1 MLAQNS
7 VDLIEKPVCD
17 NLLSTM
23 SVSPVRLTLLFP
35 LIVSLAALDQPTAAP
50 GSSEAARDAIVNVRP
65 DASDASTTPADPRTP
80 SGPPR
85 LVVAVLPFE
94 NRTGDSA
101 LDDWQQALASLVRP
115 CLERADSTRTPG
127 RDTIQSALKRSDW
140 TAGNG
145 VDTAQALD
153 LAREAKANVIVWGRY
168 RRQGDDWTADLQVLR
183 VGGETPQVEIQA
195 TAPQWVDLAESIA
208 LHVAEQ
214 LDRRIAEDE
223 RRLWRMTVP
232 STEAAATRFAHAVN
246 LEIREAPAAERE
258 SAWREVLAAD
268 PQCGMAHGSLI
279 RLLSEAQRKSEC
291 RQAADEF
298 IRQQPSLCYAHLT
311 HAWMLGMDGEVA
323 AAEAALREALRLHPD
338 CPEATE
344 GLFDVLAT
352 TGRWADLVSAL
363 EGTLDRRPD
372 DEPARAF
379 LAAALAQTGKLAEA
393 RDLLK
398 PIAEPPEESELV
410 DLALLQAALAVG
422 HIELA
427 GLELQRLGT
436 KTATNPQIRST
447 LDSTKLIIRRP
458 PGGHA
463 DPPILRPR
471 AFTPEELNT
480 ELERR
485 LTPEEQKLAVNPL
498 ETTPELVA
506 EARRLTTGL
515 TNDALRS
522 FALFAEVCRRGRGSG
537 DGGQRTASEAL
548 KDSRDPE
555 TRLSCQEH
563 AKLFVALARAIG
575 LEAWLA
581 HIERGADGLSAY
593 HDCAALFLEGQG
605 LLVDPA
611 WSVFGVRH
619 EEFTVLDDLQ
629 AISHQAMQSHP
640 NPDPRSF
647 RMGLKLNPDD
657 RWTRLQ
663 FVRGMARAG
672 ELDAADRVLE
682 QVRSGGTATWDVHDA
697 AAVVAI
703 GRDQWRRALAD
714 LQRALESSPSNVVVH
729 LRLAGVFAEL
739 GDPLKSAHHMQKA
752 LELNRG
758 GISKETWREH
768 QFGIEVMNAFTQA
781 RSDST
786 GSLETLERRAQ
797 AGDLPAQMAMARACF
812 ETRPPR
818 TDEGM
823 RWLKK
828 AVEQGDPQAQF
839 HYARNLLLV
848 RGQSAIAES
857 MQWLTRSA
865 EQGYD
870 DAQYQ
875 LGLVLYEGELAPRDN
890 VAGAQW
896 VYLAA
901 DQGHVEARRL
911 LKELQIILKPQE
923 MTDARQRADAF
934 KPVKQRGT
942 PP

>member
-1 MLAQNS
+1 
-7 VDLIEKPVCD
+7 
-17 NLLSTM
+17 
-23 SVSPVRLTLLFP
+23 
-35 LIVSLAALDQPTAAP
+35 
-50 GSSEAARDAIVNVRP
+50 
-65 DASDASTTPADPRTP
+65 
-80 SGPPR
+80 
-85 LVVAVLPFE
+85 
-94 NRTGDSA
+94 
-101 LDDWQQALASLVRP
+101 
-115 CLERADSTRTPG
+115 
-127 RDTIQSALKRSDW
+127 
-140 TAGNG
+140 
-145 VDTAQALD
+145 
-153 LAREAKANVIVWGRY
+153 
-168 RRQGDDWTADLQVLR
+168 
-183 VGGETPQVEIQA
+183 
-195 TAPQWVDLAESIA
+195 QWVDLAESIA
-208 LHVAEQ
+208 LHVAER
-214 LDRRIAEDE
+214 LGVRIAEEE
-223 RRLWRMTVP
+223 RRVWRMTVP
-232 STEAAATRFAHAVN
+232 STEAGATRFAHAVN
-246 LEIREAPAAERE
+246 LEIREAPGAERE
-258 SAWREVLAAD
+258 SAWRDVLADD

-291 RQAADEF
+291 RQASDEF
-298 IRQQPSLCYAHLT
+298 LRQQPDLCYAHLA
-311 HAWMLGMDGEVA
+311 HAWMLGTDGEVA
-323 AAEAALREALRLHPD
+323 AAETALREALRLHPG

-344 GLFDVLAT
+344 RMFDVLAT
-352 TGRWADLVSAL
+352 TGRWADLVSVL

-410 DLALLQAALAVG
+410 DLALLQAALGVG
-422 HIELA
+422 DIELA
-427 GLELQRLGT
+427 GLELQRLGP
-436 KTATNPQIRST
+436 KTATNLQIRST
-447 LDSTKLIIRRP
+447 LDSTKLIIRGPANGLPAPTVARP
-458 PGGHA
+458 H
-463 DPPILRPR
+463 

-485 LTPEEQKLAVNPL
+485 LTPEEQKLGVNPL
-498 ETTPELVA
+498 EITPELAA

-537 DGGQRTASEAL
+537 DGGQRTASQAFT
-548 KDSRDPE
+548 DSRDPE
-555 TRLSCQEH
+555 TRFSCQEH

-581 HIERGADGLSAY
+581 HVERGADGLSAY

-619 EEFTVLDDLQ
+619 KEFTVLDDLQ
-629 AISHQAMQSHP
+629 AISHQAMQPHP
-640 NPDPRSF
+640 QPDPRSL

-663 FVRGMARAG
+663 FVRGMAQAG
-672 ELDAADRVLE
+672 KLDAADRVLQ
-682 QVRSGGTATWDVHDA
+682 QVESGGTETWDVHDA
-697 AAVVAI
+697 AAVLAI

-739 GDPLKSAHHMQKA
+739 GDPLKSAHHMDKA
-752 LELNRG
+752 LALNRG
-758 GISKETWREH
+758 EISKETWREH
-768 QFGIEVMNAFTQA
+768 QFGVEVMNAFSQA
-781 RSDST
+781 RSGST
-786 GSLETLERRAQ
+786 GSIETLERRAQ
-797 AGDLPAQMAMARACF
+797 AGDLPAQMAMAKACF

-828 AVEQGDPQAQF
+828 AAEQGDPQAQF

-848 RGQSAIAES
+848 RGQSAIADS

-865 EQGYD
+865 EQGHD

-875 LGLVLYEGELAPRDN
+875 LGLLLYEGELAPRDN
-890 VAGAQW
+890 VVGAQW

-911 LKELQIILKPQE
+911 LKEMQIMLKPEE
-923 MTDARQRADAF
+923 MTEARQRADAF
-934 KPVKQRGT
+934 KPVKQRDT